1 MIESF
6 EEVVAHQVVPG
17 RTTLAD
23 LGRLIDAPSWLG
35 DEDVARVEALAGKLP
50 VAWSPDATVVAVTL
64 PGGTA
69 ALYLALDG
77 QLSAGQVAAGL
88 RGTGDAQSAVIR
100 EAAIARGS

>member
-35 DEDVARVEALAGKLP
+35 DEDVDPPQPGRLARLFRRK
-50 VAWSPDATVVAVTL
+50 
-64 PGGTA
+64 
-69 ALYLALDG
+69 
-77 QLSAGQVAAGL
+77 
-88 RGTGDAQSAVIR
+88 
-100 EAAIARGS
+100 